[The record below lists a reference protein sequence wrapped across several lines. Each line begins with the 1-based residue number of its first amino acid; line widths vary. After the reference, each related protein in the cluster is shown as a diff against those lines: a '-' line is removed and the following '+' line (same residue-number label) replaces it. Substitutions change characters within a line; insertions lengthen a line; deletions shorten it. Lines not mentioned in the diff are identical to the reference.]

1 MYGTAQGPIKF
12 KDTSQHWAELP
23 IQTAVEKKY
32 VDGYEDGSFKP
43 EQNLS
48 RAEYLKMVTTAMKI
62 QVDKPGVGDNW
73 YTPYVNAAVKA
84 GLHRWSDFT
93 SGDWNTAISR
103 LEMSRVAVRATTKEL
118 QNPAVKMDDTSF
130 MYNAT
135 KTEGRKLSS

>member
-1 MYGTAQGPIKF
+1 MRKRISIIICTILCSASIGCDAINSSAQGPIKF
-12 KDTSQHWAELP
+12 KDTSQHWAWLS

-73 YTPYVNAAVKA
+73 YTPYVNAAKT
-84 GLHRWSDFT
+84 GLIQGLAY
-93 SGDWNTAISR
+93 GD
-103 LEMSRVAVRATTKEL
+103 LGVDKATTRAQSVTIIE
-118 QNPAVKMDDTSF
+118 
-130 MYNAT
+130 
-135 KTEGRKLSS
+135 RI